1 MIGSKGDGKSTLWNN
16 DTSVIDYS
24 KATDLNIGE
33 KPVISNV
40 NVSQTSELDVGKQ
53 MGVGFFATLSNEASS
68 SDLGLSKGTVTVK
81 NLKFNNITVDNETTK
96 TKFDQTLINGRCV

>member
-1 MIGSKGDGKSTLWNN
+1 M
-16 DTSVIDYS
+16 
-24 KATDLNIGE
+24 
-33 KPVISNV
+33 

-81 NLKFNNITVDNETTK
+81 ILNSI
-96 TKFDQTLINGRCV
+96 I